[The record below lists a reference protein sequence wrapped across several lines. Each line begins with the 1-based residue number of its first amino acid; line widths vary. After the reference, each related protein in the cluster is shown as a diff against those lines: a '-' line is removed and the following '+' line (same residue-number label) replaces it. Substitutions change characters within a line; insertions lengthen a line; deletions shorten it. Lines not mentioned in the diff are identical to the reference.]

1 MSLEVPEHLIRSVK
15 SRDKQSFGKLV
26 DHCSGYVYNLSLK
39 MVGNSDD
46 AYDTSQ
52 EIFIKIWDKIDSYN
66 SDFKFSTWL
75 YRIVINSC
83 LDRLRSSK
91 LQKRLFRSSNENDDM
106 AANIPSDNKLEFE
119 ERQLVEF
126 IRVLSRKLTGKQYS
140 VFLLHDLEGL
150 DQDEVSQ
157 ILGVSKGS
165 VKSNL
170 HLARK
175 TIRHLL
181 KTVDQVKIKQNNEV

>member
-1 MSLEVPEHLIRSVK
+1 
-15 SRDKQSFGKLV
+15 
-26 DHCSGYVYNLSLK
+26 